1 MENALFP
8 TFPENLEIGENGG
21 LEASG
26 TTPPTTPPRGGRLGG
41 YPELRTDRLA
51 HRNLPPIPDFPDLKS
66 EVGEVVQ
73 KRHGWG
79 YLPPPPRHTD
89 HYSRAG
95 LWPTP
100 PRTGVGRP
108 QDWGLLEPQFG
119 DPQKSGSRS
128 RLLRF
133 PKLRFLDTPP
143 EGWVKLSLTP
153 TSRSEVWEGTPNL

>member
-1 MENALFP
+1 MRAVASGDPENALFP

-26 TTPPTTPPRGGRLGG
+26 IPPQLPPQWGGGWGG
-41 YPELRTDRLA
+41 IPSSEPTGLA

-108 QDWGLLEPQFG
+108 QDGVYWNLSLETL
-119 DPQKSGSRS
+119 RS
-128 RLLRF
+128 RDRD
-133 PKLRFLDTPP
+133 LDF
-143 EGWVKLSLTP
+143 
-153 TSRSEVWEGTPNL
+153 